1 MISARPP
8 PADAMSITQPPV
20 DGDGAADDHDEV
32 LGSVDSLMARL
43 RPAVS
48 APLRTAPTVMAPVVV
63 AAAPVRTPSNPGEI
77 PVLTDVISLG
87 PVTARPAPPD
97 PDVTDDLPLP
107 NVDDLE
113 REVYRR
119 LGDRL
124 DHEVGALLE
133 RRVMPELAV
142 SLDHALAQVATEI
155 KGSLRQLVR
164 ETIEE
169 TLHQQVRNL
178 RLPLTAETSLDGD
191 SEGHGAAPPEQ

>member
-1 MISARPP
+1 MP
-8 PADAMSITQPPV
+8 DTQPPV
-20 DGDGAADDHDEV
+20 DGDDAADDHDAV

-48 APLRTAPTVMAPVVV
+48 VPAFVAPVVQ
-63 AAAPVRTPSNPGEI
+63 AAPPPVAPVRAPSSAGEI
-77 PVLTDVISLG
+77 PILTDVVSLG
-87 PVTARPAPPD
+87 PVTVRPAPPPP
-97 PDVTDDLPLP
+97 PDIADDLPLP

-124 DHEVGALLE
+124 DHEVGTLLE

-178 RLPLTAETSLDGD
+178 RLPLAAETPPEGD
-191 SEGHGAAPPEQ
+191 PADTGAAPPDR

>member
-1 MISARPP
+1 MP
-8 PADAMSITQPPV
+8 DTQPPV
-20 DGDGAADDHDEV
+20 DGDDAADDHDAV

-48 APLRTAPTVMAPVVV
+48 APLRSAPTVIPPVVV
-63 AAAPVRTPSNPGEI
+63 AAPPSAAPARAPSAPGEI

-87 PVTARPAPPD
+87 PVTARPAPPASHGD
-97 PDVTDDLPLP
+97 TDDLQLPLP

-124 DHEVGALLE
+124 DHEVGTLLE

-178 RLPLTAETSLDGD
+178 RLPLAAEDAPEGD
-191 SEGHGAAPPEQ
+191 SPDPGSVPPDH

>member
-1 MISARPP
+1 
-8 PADAMSITQPPV
+8 MSTTQPPV

-48 APLRTAPTVMAPVVV
+48 AAVRSVTPALTPITVPVLAVSTPAV
-63 AAAPVRTPSNPGEI
+63 SAGRTPAARGDI
-77 PVLTDVISLG
+77 PVLTDVVSLG
-87 PVTARPAPPD
+87 PITGRPASPVSD
-97 PDVTDDLPLP
+97 DADDLPLP

-142 SLDHALAQVATEI
+142 SLDHALAQVANEI

-169 TLHQQVRNL
+169 TLHRQVRNL
-178 RLPLTAETSLDGD
+178 RLPLAPDASPEADPAD
-191 SEGHGAAPPEQ
+191 PEAAPPGH

>member
-1 MISARPP
+1 MSA
-8 PADAMSITQPPV
+8 TQPPF

-43 RPAVS
+43 RPAM
-48 APLRTAPTVMAPVVV
+48 PLPARATPPAVVTAPQ
-63 AAAPVRTPSNPGEI
+63 AATPVRPPVAPGEI
-77 PVLTDVISLG
+77 PVLTDVVSLG
-87 PVTARPAPPD
+87 PVTARPAPPPP
-97 PDVTDDLPLP
+97 PDEADDLPLP

-124 DHEVGALLE
+124 DHEVGTLLE

-178 RLPLTAETSLDGD
+178 RLPLADEASPDGD
-191 SEGHGAAPPEQ
+191 SEEPGTAPPER

>member
-1 MISARPP
+1 MP
-8 PADAMSITQPPV
+8 DTQPPV
-20 DGDGAADDHDEV
+20 DSDDAADDHDAV

-43 RPAVS
+43 RPAVPVPAFA
-48 APLRTAPTVMAPVVV
+48 APVALTAPQPVAP
-63 AAAPVRTPSNPGEI
+63 PVRTPSSPGEI
-77 PVLTDVISLG
+77 PVLTDVVSLG
-87 PVTARPAPPD
+87 PVTVRPAPPSL
-97 PDVTDDLPLP
+97 PDEAATLPLP

-124 DHEVGALLE
+124 DHEMGTLLE

-178 RLPLTAETSLDGD
+178 RLPLTAEASPDGD
-191 SEGHGAAPPEQ
+191 SAEPGATPPER

>member
-1 MISARPP
+1 MSA
-8 PADAMSITQPPV
+8 TQPPV

-48 APLRTAPTVMAPVVV
+48 TPLRVTPTVIAPAVVIAPQ
-63 AAAPVRTPSNPGEI
+63 AATPPRTSTTAGEI

-87 PVTARPAPPD
+87 PVTARPAPAPSPD
-97 PDVTDDLPLP
+97 NEDALPLP

-178 RLPLTAETSLDGD
+178 RLPLAPETSSDAD
-191 SEGHGAAPPEQ
+191 SKGPGATPPEH

>member
-1 MISARPP
+1 MP
-8 PADAMSITQPPV
+8 DAQPPV
-20 DGDGAADDHDEV
+20 DGDDPADDHDEV
-32 LGSVDSLMARL
+32 LGRVDSLMARL
-43 RPAVS
+43 RPAVPVSARS
-48 APLRTAPTVMAPVVV
+48 APPALLPVAATAPAAAPPTRTAP
-63 AAAPVRTPSNPGEI
+63 SPGDI
-77 PVLTDVISLG
+77 PILTDVVSLG
-87 PVTARPAPPD
+87 PVTVRPAPPPT
-97 PDVTDDLPLP
+97 PDVADDLPLP

-124 DHEVGALLE
+124 DHEVGTLLE

-178 RLPLTAETSLDGD
+178 RLPLAAEAPEGD
-191 SEGHGAAPPEQ
+191 PADPGAAPPDR

>member
-1 MISARPP
+1 MP
-8 PADAMSITQPPV
+8 DTQPPV
-20 DGDGAADDHDEV
+20 DGDEPADDHDEV

-43 RPAVS
+43 RPALPVN
-48 APLRTAPTVMAPVVV
+48 APVPLRPAQPAPPPAVVTPPH
-63 AAAPVRTPSNPGEI
+63 AASPVRASPSAGEI
-77 PVLTDVISLG
+77 PILTDVVSLG
-87 PVTARPAPPD
+87 PVSVRAAPPPP
-97 PDVTDDLPLP
+97 PDVPALPLP
-107 NVDDLE
+107 DVDDLE

-124 DHEVGALLE
+124 DHEVGTLLE

-142 SLDHALAQVATEI
+142 SLDHALAQVAAEI

-178 RLPLTAETSLDGD
+178 RLPLAADASEGD
-191 SEGHGAAPPEQ
+191 SADPGAVPPDR

>member
-1 MISARPP
+1 MP
-8 PADAMSITQPPV
+8 DTQPPV
-20 DGDGAADDHDEV
+20 DGDDASDDHDAV

-48 APLRTAPTVMAPVVV
+48 VPALVSPSVAPVVPPAPQPV
-63 AAAPVRTPSNPGEI
+63 APVRAPSAPGEI
-77 PVLTDVISLG
+77 PILTDVVSLG
-87 PVTARPAPPD
+87 PVTARPAPPPP
-97 PDVTDDLPLP
+97 PDMADDLPLP

-124 DHEVGALLE
+124 DHEVGTLLE

-178 RLPLTAETSLDGD
+178 RLPLAAEACPDGD
-191 SEGHGAAPPEQ
+191 SAEPGAAPPER

>member
-1 MISARPP
+1 MP
-8 PADAMSITQPPV
+8 DTQPPV
-20 DGDGAADDHDEV
+20 DGDDAADDHDAV

-48 APLRTAPTVMAPVVV
+48 VPARPVASAAAVTAPQPPAALRAP
-63 AAAPVRTPSNPGEI
+63 AAPGEI
-77 PVLTDVISLG
+77 PVLTDVVSLG
-87 PVTARPAPPD
+87 PVTARAAPAPMPEEE
-97 PDVTDDLPLP
+97 TTERPLP

-124 DHEVGALLE
+124 DHEVGTLLE

-178 RLPLTAETSLDGD
+178 RLPLAAD
-191 SEGHGAAPPEQ
+191 APPEAESQDPGSDPTAR

>member
-1 MISARPP
+1 MP
-8 PADAMSITQPPV
+8 DTQPPV
-20 DGDGAADDHDEV
+20 DGDDAADDHDAV
-32 LGSVDSLMARL
+32 LGSVDCLMARL

-48 APLRTAPTVMAPVVV
+48 VPASAAPIAPQPV
-63 AAAPVRTPSNPGEI
+63 APVRTPSAPGEI
-77 PVLTDVISLG
+77 PVLTDVVSLG
-87 PVTARPAPPD
+87 PVTVRQAPSPAHD
-97 PDVTDDLPLP
+97 AADDLPLP

-124 DHEVGALLE
+124 DHEVGTLLE

-178 RLPLTAETSLDGD
+178 RLPLASEASPDGD
-191 SEGHGAAPPEQ
+191 SAAPGAAPPER

>member
-1 MISARPP
+1 MPDTQP
-8 PADAMSITQPPV
+8 PAD
-20 DGDGAADDHDEV
+20 GDEAADDHDAV

-48 APLRTAPTVMAPVVV
+48 APLRSAPAAVAPAVVTSPQV
-63 AAAPVRTPSNPGEI
+63 AAPSRAPSAAGEI

-87 PVTARPAPPD
+87 PVTARAAPQPAP
-97 PDVTDDLPLP
+97 DVAEDLPLP

-124 DHEVGALLE
+124 DHEVGTLLE

-178 RLPLTAETSLDGD
+178 RLPLAAEDAPGGD
-191 SEGHGAAPPEQ
+191 SPDPGSVPPDH

>member
-1 MISARPP
+1 MPDAKPP
-8 PADAMSITQPPV
+8 FDDDDAT
-20 DGDGAADDHDEV
+20 DEHDEV

-43 RPAVS
+43 RPAVAVS
-48 APLRTAPTVMAPVVV
+48 ARPAPPPVVV
-63 AAAPVRTPSNPGEI
+63 IAPAAAPPTRTASAAGEI
-77 PVLTDVISLG
+77 PILTDVVSLG
-87 PVTARPAPPD
+87 PVTVRPAPPPP
-97 PDVTDDLPLP
+97 PDVENDHDLPMP

-124 DHEVGALLE
+124 DHEVGTLLE

-178 RLPLTAETSLDGD
+178 RLPLAGDAPPEDGPED
-191 SEGHGAAPPEQ
+191 PEAAPPER